1 MVREDIL
8 SGLKSAVSKGETLKQ
23 AMMSF
28 YNAGY
33 KKAEIEEAAKAVQN
47 PTLVPLTPI
56 IQTVANQVK
65 APVQKIQ
72 PASLEQTPQSI
83 QQQLQQIQG
92 QLSKQR
98 VSGYGKK
105 PKKLGSIITIFL
117 VVILFLLLGSLIAI
131 FLLRDQLTAL
141 LNRAF

>member
-1 MVREDIL
+1 MFREDIL

-33 KKAEIEEAAKAVQN
+33 KKEEIEEAAKSIQN
-47 PTLVPLTPI
+47 PNLVPQPPI
-56 IQTVANQVK
+56 VQTVENQIK
-65 APVQKIQ
+65 APSQQIQ
-72 PASLEQTPQSI
+72 STSKVAPQSI
-83 QQQLQQIQG
+83 QQQLQQIQN
-92 QLSKQR
+92 QISTQR
-98 VSGYGKK
+98 VSNYGKK
-105 PKKLGSIITIFL
+105 PKKLGSTITIFL
-117 VVILFLLLGSLIAI
+117 VIILFLLLGSLIAI